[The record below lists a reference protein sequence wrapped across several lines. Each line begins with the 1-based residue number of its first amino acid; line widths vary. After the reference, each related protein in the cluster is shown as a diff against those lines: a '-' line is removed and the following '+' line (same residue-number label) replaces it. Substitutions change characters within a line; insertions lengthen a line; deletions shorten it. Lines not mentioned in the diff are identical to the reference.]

1 MKKYR
6 INLAGFGID
15 DDKLLSLQPDMVIGL
30 EITRKG
36 EIWNKR
42 TGKKYEEN
50 AIRVLDS
57 TTYEAGFSPK
67 IDDFIKMLE
76 SNSVLKDAFQSCEVI
91 ELQIRVKMEGDETG
105 IPSIHITSE
114 QIKYLS
120 QIGARIDVDLLRM
133 E

>member
-50 AIRVLDS
+50 AIRELDY
-57 TTYEAGFSPK
+57 TTNEARFSPK
-67 IDDFIKMLE
+67 IDDSINMLE
-76 SNSVLKDAFQSCEVI
+76 
-91 ELQIRVKMEGDETG
+91 
-105 IPSIHITSE
+105 
-114 QIKYLS
+114 
-120 QIGARIDVDLLRM
+120 
-133 E
+133 